1 MFKSINKRMKEIV
14 PKTVMKDYFVQKAS
28 NYDEYNSFRKV
39 FAYQY
44 GTICALHYVLG
55 IETGLQNLSFDMK
68 NGLIYVN
75 SLKFNFED
83 SKASPFSLRLSRNLL
98 TFLDKTLL
106 NACILPAFSAT
117 IDALNNDKF
126 NFKKY
131 LQLMHKD
138 LSVSFRTSKQESFI
152 AERLNDMN
160 QNLDKVR
167 KLIEAGEL
175 VSNCGEVPSHLK
187 YWF

>member
-1 MFKSINKRMKEIV
+1 MKEIV

-28 NYDEYNSFRKV
+28 NYDEYNSFRKI

-68 NGLIYVN
+68 NGSIYVN

-83 SKASPFSLRLSRNLL
+83 SKVSPFSLRLSRNLL

-117 IDALNNDKF
+117 IDALNNEKF

-131 LQLMHKD
+131 LQMMHKD
-138 LSVSFRTSKQESFI
+138 LSMAFRSSKQESFI

-160 QNLDKVR
+160 QNLDKTR
-167 KLIEAGEL
+167 KLI
-175 VSNCGEVPSHLK
+175 
-187 YWF
+187 